1 MIFFILGSHPTIS
14 IAEIAAVV
22 GFKKD
27 YSLAS
32 KEILILDE
40 VEQTPEFLQN
50 RLAGTVKIGDVVGEV
65 KKFDQNEMADFIVSL
80 LQDESKVTF
89 GISVY
94 SCGGNK
100 KGLADEVKKLGM
112 AVKKRLKENGQT
124 ARFVDSK
131 ESELSSAAIVGEKI
145 LENGGEFVL
154 IALPDK
160 IVVGQT
166 RMVQDFKA
174 WSNRDY
180 GRPARDAKS
189 GMLPPKLARMMINLT
204 GSVMDKK
211 FCPLLDPFCGSGTV
225 LMEAALMGWPKI
237 TGGDISEK
245 AIENTRNNLNWL
257 QKNAEV
263 NTTQIQLI
271 NRPIETLGE
280 ELKEKFNTIVAETF
294 LGPPLTGHE
303 SPEKIRSIFSDL
315 EKRTRSALLALAK
328 LLDKNG
334 TAILALPVFR
344 INEKILYLPI
354 KKIAAKA
361 GLMIEN
367 ILPDSLPK
375 DLQSLTASGGLFY
388 ARPDQKVGREI
399 VKLCPLKSTN

>member
-1 MIFFILGSHPTIS
+1 
-14 IAEIAAVV
+14 
-22 GFKKD
+22 
-27 YSLAS
+27 
-32 KEILILDE
+32 
-40 VEQTPEFLQN
+40 
-50 RLAGTVKIGDVVGEV
+50 
-65 KKFDQNEMADFIVSL
+65 
-80 LQDESKVTF
+80 
-89 GISVY
+89 
-94 SCGGNK
+94 
-100 KGLADEVKKLGM
+100 
-112 AVKKRLKENGQT
+112 
-124 ARFVDSK
+124 
-131 ESELSSAAIVGEKI
+131 

-344 INEKILYLPI
+344 INEKILYLPT
-354 KKIAAKA
+354 KKS
-361 GLMIEN
+361 
-367 ILPDSLPK
+367 PPK
-375 DLQSLTASGGLFY
+375 LA
-388 ARPDQKVGREI
+388 
-399 VKLCPLKSTN
+399 